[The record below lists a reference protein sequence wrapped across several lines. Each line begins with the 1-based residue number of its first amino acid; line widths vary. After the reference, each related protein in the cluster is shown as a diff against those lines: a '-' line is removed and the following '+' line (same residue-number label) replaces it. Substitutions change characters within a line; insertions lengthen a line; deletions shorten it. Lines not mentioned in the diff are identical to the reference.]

1 MWWRPKID
9 KYQLWLIAQGLKRGP
24 DLFFNLRDSTTLQR
38 QLQCRVTVSLHVH
51 ILGHRGKTWSLNCHR
66 KAVLL
71 VSELAQSLE
80 LGPGLFSN
88 LWDSTTEQRLKG
100 AACNFQLY
108 CELLSSSARLEIFY
122 ASSLKIL

>member
-9 KYQLWLIAQGLKRGP
+9 NYQVWLDAKGLKRGP
-24 DLFFNLRDSTTLQR
+24 DLFSNLRDSKALQR
-38 QLQCRVTVSLHVH
+38 QLQCRVPVSLHVH
-51 ILGHRGKTWSLNCHR
+51 ILGHRGKTWSLKCQR

-108 CELLSSSARLEIFY
+108 CELLSSSTRLEISY
-122 ASSLKIL
+122 VWSLNIL